1 MDIQEVSYYVLECYS
16 DGYWINR
23 MMEAASRCHEIETIA
38 KWLGVRNLE
47 EYLFTSPGFAERFL
61 KEKFIPVLEDIC
73 EYPLC
78 HYPTGPEYRR
88 DPSGKIDVRVSDD
101 GVITISRH
109 FQVRPVIVNKVKKV
123 VVVNGE
129 EYVREVEEKTYGE
142 WTEVKPEV
150 EVKFCRYRKVM
161 KVVGI

>member
-1 MDIQEVSYYVLECYS
+1 MDIQEVSYYVLECYYE
-16 DGYWINR
+16 GYWINR
-23 MMEAASRCHEIETIA
+23 MMEV
-38 KWLGVRNLE
+38 LGVRNLE
-47 EYLFTSPGFAERFL
+47 EYLFTSPGLSERFL
-61 KEKFIPVLEDIC
+61 KEKFIPVMEELC

-78 HYPTGPEYRR
+78 YYPAGSEYRR

-101 GVITISRH
+101 EYSDNDYITISRH

-142 WTEVKPEV
+142 WTEMKPEV
-150 EVKFCRYRKVM
+150 EVKFGLYRKRM